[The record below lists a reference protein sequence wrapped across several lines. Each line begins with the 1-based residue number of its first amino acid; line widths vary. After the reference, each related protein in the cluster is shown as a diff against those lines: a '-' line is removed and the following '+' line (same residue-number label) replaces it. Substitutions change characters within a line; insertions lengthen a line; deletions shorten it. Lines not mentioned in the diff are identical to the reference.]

1 MAAPKQSVHY
11 PSWLTVGMAA
21 IILLSL
27 GTAFQSYR
35 SVDAG
40 ARADP
45 DPYMINVQPQRLQEA
60 IPYLPE
66 RGQVGYLSDL
76 SFEVTAGSA
85 AYFGVMNALAPRLV
99 TRSADRHEWV
109 VGNFSHP
116 LDFVAAGL
124 PHHLEI
130 VRDFGNGIVLFRRR
144 AQ

>member
-1 MAAPKQSVHY
+1 MAAPKQIVLY
-11 PSWLTVGMAA
+11 PLWLTAG
-21 IILLSL
+21 L
-27 GTAFQSYR
+27 GTVVLLCLVTAYQSFQ

-40 ARADP
+40 AHAYQ
-45 DPYMINVQPQRLQEA
+45 DPYLINLQPERVREA

-116 LDFVAAGL
+116 LDFAAEGRA
-124 PHHLEI
+124 HHLEM
-130 VRDFGNGIVLFRRR
+130 VKDFGNGIVLFRRR